1 MPAPAPAEVAPELR
15 GTALERAA
23 GVDVQRSATPLEK
36 VLTALGTSNYISA
49 GLADAATGGG
59 NVLETVPRAL
69 KQHTTY
75 GDLLRKHGVTNGWVA
90 GGVGLALD
98 IVLDPQTYTGF
109 GAVTKAGRL
118 AKSAEM
124 ASRIAALTRDA
135 DDIAHAARLAQA
147 ASRVSPFVEGMGKQA
162 EAGHRAL
169 VSLLGRPV
177 IQGAPV
183 LGALEKVGAAMG
195 GAGKV
200 GAVARGAE
208 SLVQSEPELRGLD
221 REVFKVMKARIG
233 GQQKLAVQE
242 VQKRMAAPVA
252 QVMEA
257 SRKLGMEHESVMSA
271 LSDYIE
277 GPLAAGWNPRNYM
290 TPEEVVKYD
299 RWRREATVTANA
311 GTPRYSVD
319 TGNPTLVYEGD
330 RTAAGEL
337 VTTQT
342 PHSGTL
348 QGPAHIKGA
357 LDFRMDVGVAEDAI
371 ENYLPQNSYKALRRI
386 EKAAA
391 ERARL
396 NFVPS
401 PELEPAFRAARSEHD
416 ALMAKWLGAT
426 KGAGISIEGLTGIDY
441 LRHKIRP
448 EAVDIIEKFGPDEFR
463 GVGREITEKH
473 GAQVQ
478 RALSGAFDADGNLVR
493 LGADAEETATLAR
506 QTKRNLSWRPLTRN
520 EANALAEKG
529 ELTITGYRPVKGGL
543 FEDVGTATALRA
555 SEGARAVGGAELI
568 KGYAETPGM
577 AENLAAL
584 PAAQRHA
591 REVEL
596 IRQGWRTVPNE
607 IKGVGKDVMFR
618 GDIGAALARR
628 GEKILPPDN
637 RTLRSIAK
645 GYDEGLRAWK
655 SWTLGVFPVFHT
667 RNEIDDL
674 FRAIGYGGMDFRR
687 LGDAARVSAWGTR
700 LWRGGPEPVFFAKGG
715 ARYTAT
721 ELKNLMIKWG
731 VVDTGQMSEVLN
743 QLGALARPKG
753 MLEHAA
759 DNRVVN
765 AGKEFGR
772 VRENWTRSALFLDG
786 LKRGMS
792 PGEAAARTAKYLFD
806 YGDLSKVEQQFMRR
820 LFPFYTYTRKN
831 IPIQLENLV
840 AKPGL
845 AAGVEKARQESS
857 QGEGLGLPGGISL
870 NSKLRESLPMR
881 VGRTKEG
888 NPQFLRL
895 AGQLGLSDL
904 NSVMSPYGM
913 VQKAEDLLTPALS
926 TPIEIAKNYDTYRDA
941 PMEDYPGQQTNL
953 VGVPVSSRYG
963 YPLLT
968 NFRPLSELDRLL
980 ALKKDYAVPSTGE
993 RIANLV
999 VGRTYAADPGALAA
1013 RQAMATERE
1022 VRRLQMFLRRAK
1034 SPQEAQKIVKEI
1046 QRVIAHP
1053 ERLK

>member
-1 MPAPAPAEVAPELR
+1 L
-15 GTALERAA
+15 A

-36 VLTALGTSNYISA
+36 TLTALGTTNYLSA
-49 GLADAATGGG
+49 GAVDAMTGGG
-59 NVLETVPRAL
+59 PIWETVPKAL
-69 KQHTTY
+69 REHTTY
-75 GDLLRKHGVTNGWVA
+75 GDLLRKRGVTNGWVSGLA
-90 GGVGLALD
+90 GFGLDVALDPLTWTGVGTLL
-98 IVLDPQTYTGF
+98 
-109 GAVTKAGRL
+109 KAGKL
-118 AKSAEM
+118 AKAAEM
-124 ASRIAALTRDA
+124 ASRIAKLSGDA
-135 DDIAHAARLAQA
+135 DDIAHAARLADEVA
-147 ASRVSPFVEGMGKQA
+147 KAGIRPFVEGLGAQA
-162 EAGHRAL
+162 EAEHRAL
-169 VSLLGRPV
+169 VTFGGFGHNVDLVKGTK
-177 IQGAPV
+177 I
-183 LGALEKVGAAMG
+183 LGALDKAGAAMG

-208 SLVQSEPELRGLD
+208 SLVQSEPELKGLD
-221 REVFKVMKARIG
+221 REVFKAMKARIG
-233 GQQKLAVQE
+233 GQERLAVQE
-242 VQKRMAAPVA
+242 VQKRISPVMAGIREEGNRLGIDPA
-252 QVMEA
+252 QMD
-257 SRKLGMEHESVMSA
+257 RH
-271 LSDYIE
+271 
-277 GPLAAGWNPRNYM
+277 LA
-290 TPEEVVKYD
+290 
-299 RWRREATVTANA
+299 
-311 GTPRYSVD
+311 
-319 TGNPTLVYEGD
+319 
-330 RTAAGEL
+330 
-337 VTTQT
+337 
-342 PHSGTL
+342 
-348 QGPAHIKGA
+348 
-357 LDFRMDVGVAEDAI
+357 DAI
-371 ENYLPQNSYKALRRI
+371 E
-386 EKAAA
+386 
-391 ERARL
+391 
-396 NFVPS
+396 
-401 PELEPAFRAARSEHD
+401 
-416 ALMAKWLGAT
+416 LGAKAPDPSLQPLFDVLERESEDISST
-426 KGAGISIEGLTGIDY
+426 LLKRSKDAGIEISEVAGLGY
-441 LRHKIRP
+441 LRHKVRP
-448 EAVDIIEKFGPDEFR
+448 EAAEIIEKFGPDEFR
-463 GVGREITEKH
+463 GVGREVTERH
-473 GAQVQ
+473 GAQMRRSLV
-478 RALSGAFDADGNLVR
+478 GAFDRNDNLVR
-493 LGADAEETATLAR
+493 LGVTAEETAQLAG
-506 QTKRNLSWRPLTRN
+506 RNDTYLKWRPLTRN
-520 EANALAEKG
+520 EANDLAEKG
-529 ELTITGYRPVKGGL
+529 ELAITGYQPVKGGL

-555 SEGARAVGGAELI
+555 SEGAKAIGGAELI
-568 KGYAETPGM
+568 RGYAETPGM
-577 AENLAAL
+577 AENLAKIAD
-584 PAAQRHA
+584 AGQRKL
-591 REVEL
+591 RKVEL
-596 IRQGWRTVPNE
+596 IRQGWRTVPNN
-607 IKGVGKDVMFR
+607 IKGVGEDVLFR
-618 GDIGAALARR
+618 GDIGSALARR

-667 RNEIDDL
+667 RNEVDDL

-721 ELKNLMIKWG
+721 ELKNLMLKWG

-857 QGEGLGLPGGISL
+857 QGEGLGLPGGVSL

-904 NSVMSPYGM
+904 NSVMSPYGV